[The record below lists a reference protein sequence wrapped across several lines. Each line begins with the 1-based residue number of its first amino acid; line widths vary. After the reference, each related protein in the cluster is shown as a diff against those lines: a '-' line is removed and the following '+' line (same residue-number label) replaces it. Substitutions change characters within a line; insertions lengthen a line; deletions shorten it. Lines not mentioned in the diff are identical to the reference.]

1 MQKKIEEFLTCLEV
15 EKGYSENTRVAYKND
30 LGQFLRYLL
39 QVAEAPYFGGAS
51 RPAPLGKNQDVP
63 RVAAWEEVKKDH
75 LVAYILYL
83 KSDREY
89 TSTTVARKV
98 AAIKSFFHFLVG
110 EGFIKDD
117 PTATLDSPRVK
128 KYLPRAISQEDV
140 EKLLEATATRD
151 SPRALRD
158 RAILELLYA
167 TGMRVSELVAL
178 NTGDV
183 DLASASVRCFGKG
196 GKERIIPVYE
206 RAVQAIH
213 TYLNKGR
220 IHLLHRAEQK
230 ALFLNQRGERL
241 TRQGLWLIV
250 KGYVKEAGIGVPVTP
265 HTLRH
270 SFATHMLRGGADL
283 RNVQELLGH
292 ANISTTQ
299 VYTQISNER
308 LREVYDEAHPRAK

>member
-1 MQKKIEEFLTCLEV
+1 MQKKVDEFLTSIEV

-30 LGQFLRYLL
+30 LSQFLEHLKAKA
-39 QVAEAPYFGGAS
+39 VSPVNDWS
-51 RPAPLGKNQDVP
+51 
-63 RVAAWEEVKKDH
+63 EVQKDH
-75 LVAYILYL
+75 LVAYILSL
-83 KSDREY
+83 KADREY
-89 TSTTVARKV
+89 ASTTVARKV
-98 AAIKSFFHFLVG
+98 AAIKSFFHFLVA
-110 EGFIKDD
+110 EGFIRDD

-140 EKLLEATATRD
+140 EKLLEAAGRTD
-151 SPRALRD
+151 EPRSLRD

-178 NTGDV
+178 NEGDV

-196 GKERIIPVYE
+196 SKERVIPVYD
-206 RAVQAIH
+206 RAVQAIDAYV
-213 TYLNKGR
+213 TKGR
-220 IHLLHRAEQK
+220 VRLVRRAEQK

-250 KGYVKEAGIGVPVTP
+250 KGYVKGAGLKVPVTP

-292 ANISTTQ
+292 ANIATTQ
-299 VYTQISNER
+299 VYTQVSNER

>member
-1 MQKKIEEFLTCLEV
+1 MQERIESFLTSLEV

-30 LGQFLRYLL
+30 LGQFLHYL
-39 QVAEAPYFGGAS
+39 
-51 RPAPLGKNQDVP
+51 KNKAKPSVNS
-63 RVAAWEEVKKDH
+63 WNEVTKDH

-83 KSDREY
+83 KTDREY
-89 TSTTVARKV
+89 ASTTVARKV
-98 AAIKSFFHFLVG
+98 AAIKSFFHFLVA
-110 EGFIKDD
+110 EGLIKDD

-128 KYLPRAISQEDV
+128 KYLPRAISQEDI
-140 EKLLEATATRD
+140 EKLLEAPGKSDT
-151 SPRALRD
+151 PRALRD

-178 NTGDV
+178 NVGDV

-196 GKERIIPVYE
+196 GKERVIPIYD
-206 RAVQAIH
+206 RAVHAVE
-213 TYLNKGR
+213 TYLNQGR
-220 IHLLHRAEQK
+220 VHLLRDPNQK
-230 ALFLNQRGERL
+230 ALFLNQRGQRL

-250 KGYVKEAGIGVPVTP
+250 KGYVKEAGLTVPVTP

-292 ANISTTQ
+292 ANIATTQ

>member
-1 MQKKIEEFLTCLEV
+1 MQKKIEEFLTSLEV

-30 LGQFLRYLL
+30 LGQFLHYLKS
-39 QVAEAPYFGGAS
+39 QAE
-51 RPAPLGKNQDVP
+51 P
-63 RVAAWEEVKKDH
+63 RVDNWSEITRDH
-75 LVAYILYL
+75 LVAYILHL
-83 KSDREY
+83 KTDRQY
-89 TSTTVARKV
+89 VSTTVARKV
-98 AAIKSFFHFLVG
+98 AAIKSFFHFLVA

-140 EKLLEATATRD
+140 EKLLEAPSKRD
-151 SPRALRD
+151 TPRSLRD

-178 NTGDV
+178 NVGDV
-183 DLASASVRCFGKG
+183 DLASASARCFGKG
-196 GKERIIPVYE
+196 GRERVIPIYE
-206 RAVQAIH
+206 RAVQALE
-213 TYLNKGR
+213 TYLNNGR
-220 IHLLHRAEQK
+220 IHLLRDPEQK
-230 ALFLNQRGERL
+230 ALFLNQRGLRL

-250 KGYVKEAGIGVPVTP
+250 KGYVKEAGLTVPVTP

-292 ANISTTQ
+292 ANIATTQ
-299 VYTQISNER
+299 VYTQVSNER

>member
-1 MQKKIEEFLTCLEV
+1 MQNKVEEFLTSLEV

-30 LGQFLRYLL
+30 LGQFLAY
-39 QVAEAPYFGGAS
+39 VK
-51 RPAPLGKNQDVP
+51 KNALPPVQDWGSVT
-63 RVAAWEEVKKDH
+63 KDH
-75 LVAYILYL
+75 LVAYILSL
-83 KSDREY
+83 KGEREY
-89 TSTTVARKV
+89 ASTTVARKV
-98 AAIKSFFHFLVG
+98 AAIKSFFHFLVA
-110 EGFIKDD
+110 EGFVKDD

-140 EKLLEATATRD
+140 ERLLDAPGKSDE
-151 SPRALRD
+151 PRTVRD

-178 NTGDV
+178 NEGDV

-196 GKERIIPVYE
+196 GKERVIPVYP
-206 RAVQAIH
+206 RAVQAVEAYV
-213 TYLNKGR
+213 TKGR
-220 IHLLHRAEQK
+220 VRLLRQSDEK

-250 KGYVKEAGIGVPVTP
+250 KGYVRQAGIKVAVTP

-292 ANISTTQ
+292 ANIATTQ
-299 VYTQISNER
+299 VYTQVSNER
-308 LREVYDEAHPRAK
+308 LREVYDEAHPRAR

>member
-1 MQKKIEEFLTCLEV
+1 MQKKIEDFLTSLEV

-30 LGQFLRYLL
+30 LSQFLDYLKHR
-39 QVAEAPYFGGAS
+39 VKPAVENWAEV
-51 RPAPLGKNQDVP
+51 R
-63 RVAAWEEVKKDH
+63 KDH

-83 KSDREY
+83 RTDREY

-98 AAIKSFFHFLVG
+98 AAIKSFFHFLVA

-140 EKLLEATATRD
+140 EKLLEAAGTHG
-151 SPRALRD
+151 SPRDLRD

-178 NTGDV
+178 NVGDM

-206 RAVQAIH
+206 RAVQAVN
-213 TYLNKGR
+213 TYLTKGR
-220 IHLLHRAEQK
+220 IHLLHEPEQK
-230 ALFLNQRGERL
+230 ALFLNQRGDRL

-250 KGYVKEAGIGVPVTP
+250 KGYVKVAGIQVPVTP

-292 ANISTTQ
+292 ANIATTQ

>member
-1 MQKKIEEFLTCLEV
+1 MQKKVEGFLTSLEV

-30 LGQFLRYLL
+30 LGQFLEYLKSK
-39 QVAEAPYFGGAS
+39 A
-51 RPAPLGKNQDVP
+51 VP
-63 RVAAWEEVKKDH
+63 PVSDWGEVKKEH
-75 LVAYILYL
+75 LVNYILSL
-83 KSDREY
+83 KADREY
-89 TSTTVARKV
+89 ASTTVARKV
-98 AAIKSFFHFLVG
+98 AAIKSFFHFLVA
-110 EGFIKDD
+110 EGLIRDD

-140 EKLLEATATRD
+140 EKLLEAPGQSD
-151 SPRALRD
+151 EPRSLRD

-178 NTGDV
+178 NEGDV
-183 DLASASVRCFGKG
+183 DLPSASVRCFGKG
-196 GKERIIPVYE
+196 GKERVIPVYD
-206 RAVQAIH
+206 RAVQAIDA
-213 TYLNKGR
+213 YVSKGR
-220 IHLLHRAEQK
+220 VRLVRDAEQK

-250 KGYVKEAGIGVPVTP
+250 KGYVRDAGLKVPVTP

-292 ANISTTQ
+292 ANIATTQ
-299 VYTQISNER
+299 VYTQVSNER

>member
-1 MQKKIEEFLTCLEV
+1 MLKRIEEYLTSLEV

-30 LGQFLRYLL
+30 LRQFMEFLKTR
-39 QVAEAPYFGGAS
+39 AEPKVTS
-51 RPAPLGKNQDVP
+51 WDDVT
-63 RVAAWEEVKKDH
+63 KDH
-75 LVAYILYL
+75 LVTYILNL

-89 TSTTVARKV
+89 ASTTVARKI
-98 AAIKSFFHFLVG
+98 AAIKSFFHFLVADG
-110 EGFIKDD
+110 LIKDD
-117 PTATLDSPRVK
+117 PTATLDSPRIK
-128 KYLPRAISQEDV
+128 KYLPRAISQQDV
-140 EKLLEATATRD
+140 EKLLEAASKSD
-151 SPRALRD
+151 APRALRD

-178 NTGDV
+178 NVGDV

-196 GKERIIPVYE
+196 GKERVIPVYE
-206 RAVQAIH
+206 RAVQALDE
-213 TYLNKGR
+213 YLNKGR
-220 IHLLHRAEQK
+220 PQLVRDPEQK
-230 ALFLNQRGERL
+230 ALFLNQRGMRL

-250 KGYVKEAGIGVPVTP
+250 KGYVKEAGIQAQVTP

-292 ANISTTQ
+292 ANIATTQ
-299 VYTQISNER
+299 VYTQVSNER

>member
-1 MQKKIEEFLTCLEV
+1 MQKKIEDFLTSLEV

-30 LGQFLRYLL
+30 LSQFLDYL
-39 QVAEAPYFGGAS
+39 EH
-51 RPAPLGKNQDVP
+51 
-63 RVAAWEEVKKDH
+63 RVKPTVENWEEVKKDH
-75 LVAYILYL
+75 LVGYILYL
-83 KSDREY
+83 KTDREY
-89 TSTTVARKV
+89 ASTTVARKV
-98 AAIKSFFHFLVG
+98 AAIKSFFHFLVA

-117 PTATLDSPRVK
+117 PTATLDSPHVK
-128 KYLPRAISQEDV
+128 RYLPRAISQEDV
-140 EKLLEATATRD
+140 EKLLEAPGTHGH
-151 SPRALRD
+151 PRALRD
-158 RAILELLYA
+158 RGILELLYA

-178 NTGDV
+178 NLGDM

-206 RAVQAIH
+206 RAVQAID
-213 TYLNKGR
+213 TYLTKGR
-220 IHLLHRAEQK
+220 IHLLHEPEQR
-230 ALFLNQRGERL
+230 ALFLNQRGDRL

-250 KGYVKEAGIGVPVTP
+250 KGYVKEAGLQVPVTP

-292 ANISTTQ
+292 ANIATTQ

>member
-1 MQKKIEEFLTCLEV
+1 MQKKIDEFLTSLEV

-30 LGQFLRYLL
+30 LSQFLHYL
-39 QVAEAPYFGGAS
+39 
-51 RPAPLGKNQDVP
+51 KNQAEP
-63 RVAAWEEVKKDH
+63 RVESWEAVKKDH

-83 KSDREY
+83 KTDREY

-98 AAIKSFFHFLVG
+98 AAIKSFFHFLVAD
-110 EGFIKDD
+110 GFIKDD

-140 EKLLEATATRD
+140 EKLLEAPSAKDT
-151 SPRALRD
+151 PRALRD

-178 NTGDV
+178 NVGWV

-196 GKERIIPVYE
+196 DRERVIPIYE
-206 RAVQAIH
+206 RAVQAVKA
-213 TYLNKGR
+213 YLDRGR
-220 IHLLHRAEQK
+220 IHLLRNPEEK

-250 KGYVKEAGIGVPVTP
+250 KGYVKEAGLKVPVTP

-292 ANISTTQ
+292 ANIATTQ

>member
-1 MQKKIEEFLTCLEV
+1 MQKKVDEFLTSLEV

-30 LGQFLRYLL
+30 LSQFLDYLKTKT
-39 QVAEAPYFGGAS
+39 VP
-51 RPAPLGKNQDVP
+51 PLD
-63 RVAAWEEVKKDH
+63 AWSQVKKDH
-75 LVAYILYL
+75 LISYILSL
-83 KSDREY
+83 KADREY
-89 TSTTVARKV
+89 ASTTVARKV
-98 AAIKSFFHFLVG
+98 AAIKSFFHFLVA
-110 EGFIKDD
+110 EGFIRDD

-140 EKLLEATATRD
+140 EKLLEAPGQ
-151 SPRALRD
+151 SEEPRTLRD

-178 NTGDV
+178 NEGDV

-196 GKERIIPVYE
+196 GKERVIPIYD
-206 RAVQAIH
+206 RAVQAIEA
-213 TYLNKGR
+213 YVAKGR
-220 IHLLHRAEQK
+220 VRLVRDAEQK
-230 ALFLNQRGERL
+230 ALFLNQRGMRL

-250 KGYVKEAGIGVPVTP
+250 KGYVKGAGIKVPVTP

-292 ANISTTQ
+292 ANIATTQ
-299 VYTQISNER
+299 VYTQVSNER

>member
-1 MQKKIEEFLTCLEV
+1 MQNKVEEFLTSLEV

-30 LGQFLRYLL
+30 LGQFLAY
-39 QVAEAPYFGGAS
+39 VK
-51 RPAPLGKNQDVP
+51 KNAVPPVQDWGSVT
-63 RVAAWEEVKKDH
+63 KDH
-75 LVAYILYL
+75 LVAYILSL
-83 KSDREY
+83 KGEREY
-89 TSTTVARKV
+89 ASTTVARKV
-98 AAIKSFFHFLVG
+98 AAIKSFFHFLVA
-110 EGFIKDD
+110 EGFVKDD

-140 EKLLEATATRD
+140 ERLLDAPGKSDE
-151 SPRALRD
+151 PRTVRD

-178 NTGDV
+178 NEGDV

-196 GKERIIPVYE
+196 GKERVIPVYP
-206 RAVQAIH
+206 RAVQAVEAYV
-213 TYLNKGR
+213 TKGR
-220 IHLLHRAEQK
+220 VRLLRQSDEK

-250 KGYVKEAGIGVPVTP
+250 KGYVRQAGIKVAVTP

-292 ANISTTQ
+292 ANIATTQ
-299 VYTQISNER
+299 VYTQVSNER
-308 LREVYDEAHPRAK
+308 LREVYDEAHPRAR

>member
-1 MQKKIEEFLTCLEV
+1 MVPTKEYIMQKKVDEFLTSIEV

-30 LGQFLRYLL
+30 LAQFLNFLKT
-39 QVAEAPYFGGAS
+39 QADPS
-51 RPAPLGKNQDVP
+51 ITS
-63 RVAAWEEVKKDH
+63 WSEVNKGQM
-75 LVAYILYL
+75 VAYILHL
-83 KSDREY
+83 KTVREY
-89 TSTTVARKV
+89 ASTTVARKV
-98 AAIKSFFHFLVG
+98 AAIKSFFHFLVA
-110 EGFIKDD
+110 EGFITDD
-117 PTATLDSPRVK
+117 PTATLDSPRVR

-140 EKLLEATATRD
+140 EKLLEAASKRET
-151 SPRALRD
+151 PRGLRD

-178 NTGDV
+178 NVGDM

-196 GKERIIPVYE
+196 GRERVIPIYQ
-206 RAVQAIH
+206 RAVESVEA
-213 TYLNKGR
+213 YLTQGR
-220 IHLLHRAEQK
+220 IHLLRDSEEK
-230 ALFLNQRGERL
+230 ALFLNQRGQRL

-250 KGYVKEAGIGVPVTP
+250 KGYVKEAGLNVQVTP

-292 ANISTTQ
+292 ANIATTQ
-299 VYTQISNER
+299 VYTHVSNER

>member
-1 MQKKIEEFLTCLEV
+1 MQKKISEFLTSLEV
-15 EKGYSENTRVAYKND
+15 EKGYSENTRVAYRND
-30 LGQFLRYLL
+30 LSQFLQYLKTL
-39 QVAEAPYFGGAS
+39 AEPPVTTWA
-51 RPAPLGKNQDVP
+51 
-63 RVAAWEEVKKDH
+63 EVKKDH

-83 KSDREY
+83 KTDREY
-89 TSTTVARKV
+89 VSTTVARKV
-98 AAIKSFFHFLVG
+98 AAIKSFFHFLLG
-110 EGFIKDD
+110 EGFVADD

-128 KYLPRAISQEDV
+128 KYLPRAISQQDV
-140 EKLLEATATRD
+140 EKLLEAASTKVT
-151 SPRALRD
+151 PRSLRD

-178 NTGDV
+178 NVGDV

-196 GKERIIPVYE
+196 GKERVVPIYE
-206 RAVQAIH
+206 RAVQAIEK
-213 TYLNKGR
+213 YLNEGR
-220 IHLLHRAEQK
+220 THLARGADQK
-230 ALFLNQRGERL
+230 ALFLNQRGDRL

-250 KGYVKEAGIGVPVTP
+250 KGYVKEAGIQVPVTP

-292 ANISTTQ
+292 ANIATTQ
-299 VYTQISNER
+299 VYTQVSNER

>member
-1 MQKKIEEFLTCLEV
+1 MQKRVEEFLTSIEV

-30 LGQFLRYLL
+30 LGQFLVYLKTRA
-39 QVAEAPYFGGAS
+39 V
-51 RPAPLGKNQDVP
+51 PALND
-63 RVAAWEEVKKDH
+63 WSEVKKDH
-75 LVAYILYL
+75 LVAYILSL
-83 KSDREY
+83 KAEREY
-89 TSTTVARKV
+89 ASTTVARKV
-98 AAIKSFFHFLVG
+98 AAIKSFFHFLVA
-110 EGFIKDD
+110 EGFIRDD

-140 EKLLEATATRD
+140 EKLLEAPGQSD
-151 SPRALRD
+151 EPRALRD

-178 NTGDV
+178 NEGDV
-183 DLASASVRCFGKG
+183 DLPSASVRVLGKG
-196 GKERIIPVYE
+196 DKERIIPIYD
-206 RAVQAIH
+206 RAVQAVEAYV
-213 TYLNKGR
+213 TKGR
-220 IHLLHRAEQK
+220 VRLVRDAEQR
-230 ALFLNQRGERL
+230 ALFLNQRGMRL

-250 KGYVKEAGIGVPVTP
+250 KGYVKGAGIKVPVTP

-292 ANISTTQ
+292 ANIATTQ
-299 VYTQISNER
+299 VYTQVSNER